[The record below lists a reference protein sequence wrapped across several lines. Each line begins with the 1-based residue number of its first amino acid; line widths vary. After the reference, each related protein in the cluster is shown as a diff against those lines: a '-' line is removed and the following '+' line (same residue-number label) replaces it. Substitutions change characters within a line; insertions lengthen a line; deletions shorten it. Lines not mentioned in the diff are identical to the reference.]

1 MISFWYAAVISVVQ
15 RIKNSSELIKT
26 ANIELLEYGRGY
38 IPPPFTGTWEPQ
50 IIRSGLKIT
59 SIHLYLIFSR
69 YIHGRRNDMDSWR
82 IPTTILVS
90 IITFAISKS

>member
-26 ANIELLEYGRGY
+26 ANIELLEYRRGY

-50 IIRSGLKIT
+50 IIRSELNSFVPDI
-59 SIHLYLIFSR
+59 SR

-82 IPTTILVS
+82 FPTTILVS
-90 IITFAISKS
+90 IITFTFSKS